1 MSNFSVV
8 VTKISSVKKHPQA
21 DRLDIVTVEDNE
33 YEMVSLRDAWEVGDL
48 CVYFPIE
55 SVLPDNLI
63 TVMGLEGKLGK
74 YNGKRN
80 VVETKEIPARTG
92 FYSQGMVWATDIIP
106 DPELRVYG
114 LDVTE
119 LLEIKKLEKVEFLD
133 NAGGKA
139 EGIQLGHPL
148 PFPRYVRKYDI
159 ENHEKYPQL
168 LETMEK
174 IVVMEKVEGSNCWLS
189 INHEGV
195 TVGQRS
201 GATNPN
207 TEFGRIWIE
216 TVKRDFEPFAQEL
229 WDKFHR
235 WANCVTLRGEII
247 GEKIAGG
254 APFNNY
260 YGIEGKKCY
269 LFDVEVDGSPLDWMF
284 VSAILSKSTSPCQS
298 APILYEGDKSK
309 LLTDTTIKSYAN
321 RMSLINTER
330 MAEGIVIRPT
340 IENSYPSNPPYPN
353 IKRQI
358 VKVVSAEYLAWK
370 GKQ

>member
-1 MSNFSVV
+1 MSDFSVV

-33 YEMVSLRDAWEVGDL
+33 YEMVSLRNAWEVGGL

-92 FYSQGMVWATDIIP
+92 FYSQGMVWSTDIIP
-106 DPELRVYG
+106 DPKLRVYG

-119 LLEIKKLEKVEFLD
+119 LLEVKKLEKVEFLD
-133 NAGGKA
+133 NVGGTL
-139 EGIQLGHPL
+139 EGLQLGRPL
-148 PFPRYVRKYDI
+148 PFPEYVRKYDI

-168 LETMEK
+168 LETMKK
-174 IVVMEKVEGSNCWLS
+174 IVIMEKVEGSNCWLS
-189 INHEGV
+189 INHEGI

-216 TVKRDFEPFAQEL
+216 TVKREFEPLAQAL
-229 WDKFHR
+229 WQNWRDG
-235 WANCVTLRGEII
+235 ANCVTLRGEII

-260 YGIEGKKCY
+260 YGIEGKQCY
-269 LFDVEVDGSPLDWMF
+269 LFDVEVDGSPIDWFLMQT
-284 VSAILSKSTSPCQS
+284 ILANYPACRTVPV
-298 APILYEGDKSK
+298 LYEGYRDE
-309 LLTDTTIKSYAN
+309 LLFGTTIKAYAN
-321 RMSLINTER
+321 RMSLINPER
-330 MAEGIVIRPT
+330 MAEGIVVRPT